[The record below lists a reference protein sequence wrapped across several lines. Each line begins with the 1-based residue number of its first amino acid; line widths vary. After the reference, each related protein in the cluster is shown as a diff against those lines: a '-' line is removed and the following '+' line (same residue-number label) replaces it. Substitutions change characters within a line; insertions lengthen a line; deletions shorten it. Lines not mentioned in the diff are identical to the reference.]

1 MKVSGGCTRS
11 LRRLLTHLQVK
22 DILKT
27 QVQSRQAQRHLF
39 PWPSLQYRDRVSVHE
54 EGRVY
59 RRRQRPSRRG
69 CELSMPK
76 ETWAWV
82 ERRMYIPEIQHRRR
96 YGNRCGSITTKRAF
110 LRGVKGKFKER
121 NV

>member
-39 PWPSLQYRDRVSVHE
+39 PWPSLQRRDRVSVHE

-69 CELSMPK
+69 CELSMPR

-82 ERRMYIPEIQHRRR
+82 EGKDVRSGIRHRRR
-96 YGNRCGSITTKRAF
+96 YRNRCSSITTKRTSPRV
-110 LRGVKGKFKER
+110 LRAKFKER